1 MWAARPDL
9 LLIAEAMF
17 LNVAYPYGVTKRCKS
32 EGLGDLNATVR
43 LAT

>member
-1 MWAARPDL
+1 MWAAKRDL
-9 LLIAEAMF
+9 LLIAGAMF
-17 LNVAYPYGVTKRCKS
+17 LNVAHPFGVTKRCKS